1 MNKENIADLLAKNA
15 RAITGGQVIRRK
27 DNLIV
32 DGFPDEANDL
42 LSRVLLMNQEVDF
55 TELTYDIKLYKV
67 MSSNTIG
74 SGKIDLINE
83 VIAYHL
89 EVFNINEPDIIYKY
103 RKPVHALGNKA
114 SEPVS
119 FIIDVFNLVDH
130 PYQKHSNQVAKKK
143 KQG

>member
-89 EVFNINEPDIIYKY
+89 EVFNIN
-103 RKPVHALGNKA
+103 
-114 SEPVS
+114 
-119 FIIDVFNLVDH
+119 
-130 PYQKHSNQVAKKK
+130 
-143 KQG
+143 